1 MLIQITT
8 TTQHSISK
16 EQNKKHRGACIFCTS
31 QFWKRSILLHITH
44 NCRLSFLTFTATSV
58 TARPGLTK
66 KQLEDSLKG
75 LVLIRL

>member
-16 EQNKKHRGACIFCTS
+16 EQNKKHRGACIFLS